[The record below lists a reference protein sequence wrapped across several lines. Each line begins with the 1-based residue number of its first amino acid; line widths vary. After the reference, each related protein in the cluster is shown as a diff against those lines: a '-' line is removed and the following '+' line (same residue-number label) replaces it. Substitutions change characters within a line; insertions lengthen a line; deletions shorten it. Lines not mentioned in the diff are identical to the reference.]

1 MSDHCGLAWTIRT
14 LCNELTNVPA
24 VAVAASDAAVL
35 FTINCVFFILFILF
49 RLCMISVGPMSSSLS
64 VIDIE

>member
-35 FTINCVFFILFILF
+35 FTINCVFSFFLFYSDF
-49 RLCMISVGPMSSSLS
+49 V
-64 VIDIE
+64 